1 MLPGRYARLT
11 VNDTG
16 CGMDAAIKARI
27 FEPFFTTMGVG
38 EGTGLGLA
46 TVYGIVKQT
55 GGHIDVVSKVGTG
68 TAFSIYFPALEEAAS
83 REEPQSRLAQPPQGT
98 ESVLLVEDEDGVRTL
113 GREVLQRCGY
123 TVLEAR
129 HGREALDL
137 MAFYAGPL
145 QLLVTDVVMPQMHGR
160 TLATLLTAQRPGL
173 KVLFVTG
180 YADPPLLDLGLSDGE
195 VSLLMKPFT
204 PSSLARKVR
213 EVLDQRPGSSS
224 TN

>member
-1 MLPGRYARLT
+1 MWSARSAKAPPSRSIFPRWKRRCPGRKR
-11 VNDTG
+11 
-16 CGMDAAIKARI
+16 
-27 FEPFFTTMGVG
+27 
-38 EGTGLGLA
+38 
-46 TVYGIVKQT
+46 
-55 GGHIDVVSKVGTG
+55 
-68 TAFSIYFPALEEAAS
+68 S
-83 REEPQSRLAQPPQGT
+83 RGWPTLPQGAET
-98 ESVLLVEDEDGVRTL
+98 ILLVEDEGGVRTL
-113 GREVLQRCGY
+113 GREVLQP
-123 TVLEAR
+123 LWL
-129 HGREALDL
+129 HGSGSPAWEGGLDL
-137 MAFYAGPL
+137 MASYAGPL